1 MDINDYRDQARAI
14 QLDRERGYRKA
25 ELLACAPRADGARPG
40 WKAFMA
46 FLFGSK
52 ETTTHAA
59 PAPSAPRRPTQIPSK
74 EV

>member
-1 MDINDYRDQARAI
+1 MDINDYRDHARAI
-14 QLDRERGYRKA
+14 QLDRQRGYRKA
-25 ELLACAPRADGARPG
+25 DLLAGAPRADGARPG

-52 ETTTHAA
+52 DAITSAA
-59 PAPSAPRRPTQIPSK
+59 PASAAARRPMHIPSK